1 MLDGQAFEE
10 RHSEEEN
17 RGEGVKV
24 WASAPNGI
32 GQSGTVSCLTFLLET
47 LSRRRQSPALDPVI
61 HGLCICVPGA
71 SSVLSMSPV
80 ESTLHPVT

>member
-47 LSRRRQSPALDPVI
+47 L
-61 HGLCICVPGA
+61 
-71 SSVLSMSPV
+71 
-80 ESTLHPVT
+80 TF